1 MFSYRKLNGEA
12 PSKFH
17 QTWLIPMVWA
27 RNKRLWS
34 VVQSSTG
41 SNAISTLYG
50 KYINK
55 RRFFLIWHKIE
66 IFCDSNQKCKI
77 CRSTW
82 IQTNS
87 WIPIVHISFVW
98 KILICKRIY
107 WLKHYSEV
115 LSPIHISKS
124 FAFIICHEHES
135 LNHFNLFSSNSRSST
150 FKLSCR
156 TSTYSTRFLIDM
168 DIPTTT
174 ISFPS
179 IWLALMKNFYWFLY
193 LLKI

>member
-1 MFSYRKLNGEA
+1 MELSASLDTYRPNSAALFRSLSANSKSELVNNDGKYAFLTEFPTENTVSKLTKLYSLTFKSALFFCYSPNFFRMQNSTTMRKMEMFSYRKPNGEA

-55 RRFFLIWHKIE
+55 RRFFLIWHTIE

-82 IQTNS
+82 IQNNS
-87 WIPIVHISFVW
+87 WIPIVQFHLCGKFRYVN
-98 KILICKRIY
+98 
-107 WLKHYSEV
+107 E
-115 LSPIHISKS
+115 
-124 FAFIICHEHES
+124 FI
-135 LNHFNLFSSNSRSST
+135 
-150 FKLSCR
+150 
-156 TSTYSTRFLIDM
+156 D
-168 DIPTTT
+168 
-174 ISFPS
+174 
-179 IWLALMKNFYWFLY
+179 
-193 LLKI
+193 